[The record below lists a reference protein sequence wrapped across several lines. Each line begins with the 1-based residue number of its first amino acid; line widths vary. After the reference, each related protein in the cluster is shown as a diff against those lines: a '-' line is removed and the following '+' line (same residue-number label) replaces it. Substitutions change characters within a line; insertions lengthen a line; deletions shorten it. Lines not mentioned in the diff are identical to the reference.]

1 MDTSWFICSVLD
13 TRLPI
18 ENYINVQITNDGYM
32 WWYYPVTLKSSC
44 LLNVKYFPF
53 DQQACPLEFGSW
65 TYDGSMVR
73 FFPHRPPSPISIEQI
88 SSRLPCKNLFYFS
101 FVLHFQINLI
111 NYTSEGD
118 RSSLVH
124 HGQWEVIGFPI
135 RRYEIYYPCC
145 KEPYPKITFWIVL
158 RRYHRFP

>member
-1 MDTSWFICSVLD
+1 MSKYLYSTLVTFILWWQSLWRNVIHFISFAIKNKCNELCLTNKQIFKDTNWFIRSVSD

-73 FFPHRPPSPISIEQI
+73 FFPYPPPSPVSMEQI
-88 SSRLPCKNLFYFS
+88 SSGLSYRNIFYFL
-101 FVLHFQINLI
+101 F
-111 NYTSEGD
+111 
-118 RSSLVH
+118 RS
-124 HGQWEVIGFPI
+124 
-135 RRYEIYYPCC
+135 
-145 KEPYPKITFWIVL
+145 TFSDK
-158 RRYHRFP
+158 FD

>member
-1 MDTSWFICSVLD
+1 MDLASRYRIIQWVSVYIQQLSYLFCILRWKKYCVEMWCILFHFIHNQKKINATNCLLKIKGCWWPLFFPSVSD

-32 WWYYPVTLKSSC
+32 WWFYPVTLKSSC

-73 FFPHRPPSPISIEQI
+73 FSPLPPRIITMG
-88 SSRLPCKNLFYFS
+88 RNL
-101 FVLHFQINLI
+101 LC
-111 NYTSEGD
+111 
-118 RSSLVH
+118 
-124 HGQWEVIGFPI
+124 VIM
-135 RRYEIYYPCC
+135 
-145 KEPYPKITFWIVL
+145 
-158 RRYHRFP
+158 